1 MVAAQFI
8 GEFPLLLDRRQ
19 DRRAPFLQ
27 FAQIEQAFFQITQV
41 RIVQIA
47 GGLLAIARD
56 EGHGRTFVEQRHR
69 SRDLMRPDSEF
80 LGDELNDLDL
90 CSF

>member
-1 MVAAQFI
+1 M
-8 GEFPLLLDRRQ
+8 LDRGQ

-27 FAQIEQAFFQITQV
+27 FAQIEQAFIQITQMCV
-41 RIVQIA
+41 IQVA

-56 EGHGRTFVEQRHR
+56 EGHGRTFVEQRH
-69 SRDLMRPDSEF
+69 SSSDLMGPDSEF
-80 LGDELNDLDL
+80 LGDDLNNLDL